1 MYQAKGEDSDAE
13 EDEDSEAHMFG
24 YIQPGELITG
34 EYLVRGWGLS
44 LAPALGLEGSQTEGV
59 PPSHLSGRPRVHL
72 FLSLQANVNIYCA
85 PPSFSTHILSPSSR
99 TASLLQSI

>member
-1 MYQAKGEDSDAE
+1 MYQAKGEGSDAE

-44 LAPALGLEGSQTEGV
+44 LAPALALEGSQREGA
-59 PPSHLSGRPRVHL
+59 PPSHLSGRPRVQPVPFFAGNRKYL
-72 FLSLQANVNIYCA
+72 LR
-85 PPSFSTHILSPSSR
+85 PSFFLYPHPIS
-99 TASLLQSI
+99 